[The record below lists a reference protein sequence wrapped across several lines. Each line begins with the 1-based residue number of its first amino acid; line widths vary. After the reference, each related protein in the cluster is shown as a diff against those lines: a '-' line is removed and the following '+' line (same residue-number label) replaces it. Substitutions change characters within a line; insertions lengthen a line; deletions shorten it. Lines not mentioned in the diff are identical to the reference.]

1 MDLKINHQ
9 SSVSLLEQT
18 EDLLRQ
24 LITSEQYKSGKLLPK
39 EVDLAH
45 QLGISRTT
53 LRQAINK
60 LVFEGLLIRKKGT
73 GSWVNQN
80 APISSKSKNWLSFS
94 QEMAARGIPI
104 KNFELHISWVKP
116 SDNLMAFFHIKNSTR
131 VLKLVRLRGTHDG
144 PFVYFESYF
153 NPKIG
158 FTGEENFIM
167 PLYEMLERDFG
178 IISYKSKEEIS
189 AKPATPLIAEK
200 LEISEGYP
208 ILFRKRYVY
217 DKSDKPIE
225 YNLGYYKSDSFT
237 YTTESIRE

>member
-1 MDLKINHQ
+1 M
-9 SSVSLLEQT
+9 
-18 EDLLRQ
+18 
-24 LITSEQYKSGKLLPK
+24 LPK
-39 EVDLAH
+39 EIDLAN

-60 LVFEGLLIRKKGT
+60 LVFEGLLQRKKGT
-73 GSWVNQN
+73 GTWVNQSI
-80 APISSKSKNWLSFS
+80 PISSKSKNWLSFS
-94 QEMAARGIPI
+94 QEMAARGVPI

-116 SDNLMAFFHIKNSTR
+116 AEHIASFFKIKSDIR

-158 FTGEENFIM
+158 LTGEENFIR

-189 AKPATPLIAEK
+189 AKPASPLIAEK
-200 LEISEGYP
+200 LEIDEGYP

-217 DKSDKPIE
+217 DLSDKPIE
-225 YNLGYYKSDSFT
+225 FNLGYYKSDSFT
-237 YTTESIRE
+237 YTTESTRE